1 MVYKDCN
8 IGSAKP
14 SKKILKEFPH
24 KLVDHIS
31 PNKIYTV
38 SSFYKEANE
47 FIKNSHKNKK
57 IPIFVGGTMMYFKIL
72 IFIF

>member
-14 SKKILKEFPH
+14 SKKILKKFPH

-31 PNKIYTV
+31 PNKIYDD
-38 SSFYKEANE
+38 FYDELHLNPKGSLKV
-47 FIKNSHKNKK
+47 FSYLSKK
-57 IPIFVGGTMMYFKIL
+57 LEKI
-72 IFIF
+72 IN